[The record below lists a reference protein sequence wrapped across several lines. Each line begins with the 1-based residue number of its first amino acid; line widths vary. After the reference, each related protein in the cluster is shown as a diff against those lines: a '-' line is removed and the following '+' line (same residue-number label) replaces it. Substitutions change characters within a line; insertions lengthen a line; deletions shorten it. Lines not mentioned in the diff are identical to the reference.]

1 MRRTS
6 HLLFVL
12 TLAAIA
18 VPLIPFLLFGTRLDR
33 IVGQW
38 LDPLPSVPV
47 MAGLE
52 VAVLAADLLLPVP
65 SSVVAT
71 LGGALGHSTGNL
83 LRVAGHDCWSRG
95 RLVAGSGRWWPSLV
109 ATAARGTHFSRA
121 TRTTFWAAV
130 YRAHSAATA
139 FCRGRGDFRGCCWHA
154 AARFSAR
161 GCQRQSCD
169 RFCVELFGSDG
180 TFSRYGAIGIDLVA
194 AAPCCRNVVSR
205 ATTLAIVTVGFIVA
219 TYFFQKPISGSRRE

>member
-71 LGGALGHSTGNL
+71 LGGAHLGIALGTCCAWLGMTAGAAAGWWL
-83 LRVAGHDCWSRG
+83 GRVAGGQALSRL
-95 RLVAGSGRWWPSLV
+95 RPEERIFLEQQER
-109 ATAARGTHFSRA
+109 
-121 TRTTFWAAV
+121 
-130 YRAHSAATA
+130 
-139 FCRGRGDFRGCCWHA
+139 
-154 AARFSAR
+154 RF
-161 GCQRQSCD
+161 GP
-169 RFCVELFGSDG
+169 LF
-180 TFSRYGAIGIDLVA
+180 IGIDLVP

-219 TYFFQKPISGSRRE
+219 TYFLSEADHR